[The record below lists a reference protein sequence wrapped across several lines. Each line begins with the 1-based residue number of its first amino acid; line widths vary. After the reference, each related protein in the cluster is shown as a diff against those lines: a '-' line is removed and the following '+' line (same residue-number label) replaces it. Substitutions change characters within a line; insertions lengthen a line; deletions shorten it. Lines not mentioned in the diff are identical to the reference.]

1 MQERT
6 TDVSP
11 ISEQEDASPTDTPTT
26 GGDARTTAGFGVGQG
41 GDADAGSGGAL
52 HESGAGWD
60 EESDSVEHESA
71 RG

>member
-6 TDVSP
+6 TDTSV
-11 ISEQEDASPTDTPTT
+11 ISEEEDASPGRTPST
-26 GGDARTTAGFGVGQG
+26 GGDDRTTAGFGVGQG
-41 GDADAGSGGAL
+41 ADADAGSGGAL
-52 HESGAGWD
+52 HETGVGWD